1 MEGKVISYFM
11 ICLAFCSKPFT
22 IGILFMVLFTHL
34 RLSNKAIFSSRAL
47 TIFIKRMHTV
57 SACTLYG
64 GTYCQFKVSL
74 PRLGIQVKFAKDDD
88 PASFDILVDDKTKAL
103 YVETL
108 GNPKV
113 HTIEGDS

>member
-1 MEGKVISYFM
+1 MCFLCTLTELIKH
-11 ICLAFCSKPFT
+11 
-22 IGILFMVLFTHL
+22 TH
-34 RLSNKAIFSSRAL
+34 I
-47 TIFIKRMHTV
+47 V

-88 PASFDILVDDKTKAL
+88 PASFDILVDDKTRAL

-113 HTIEGDS
+113 CTVGGGKLGVCLYLAAPSADALKRKRRPR

>member
-1 MEGKVISYFM
+1 MK
-11 ICLAFCSKPFT
+11 
-22 IGILFMVLFTHL
+22 
-34 RLSNKAIFSSRAL
+34 
-47 TIFIKRMHTV
+47 HTYKV

-74 PRLGIQVKFAKDDD
+74 PRLGIQVKFAQDDD

-103 YVETL
+103 YVETM

-113 HTIEGDS
+113 CMVVVGLLKLAFRR